1 MAIGAVWF
9 LWATI
14 WSSWLSKYATETSN
28 PTVVVLIIAVLGY
41 ISSKIVW
48 LPLSIQCGM
57 TATVFVYCG
66 VKLKDIDF
74 FGRPQKVQVSFIAV
88 ALILWANEI
97 VCSSPWIDIAQNQFP
112 DKAFDFIGGVS
123 AAICVIWIIK
133 YCYEKNLSFF
143 IWKPFEWLG
152 KHSLII
158 LLFSFSGTQYN
169 SVG

>member
-1 MAIGAVWF
+1 
-9 LWATI
+9 
-14 WSSWLSKYATETSN
+14 
-28 PTVVVLIIAVLGY
+28 
-41 ISSKIVW
+41 
-48 LPLSIQCGM
+48 M

-133 YCYEKNLSFF
+133 YCYEKIS
-143 IWKPFEWLG
+143 
-152 KHSLII
+152 
-158 LLFSFSGTQYN
+158 LFSFGNPLSGLEN
-169 SVG
+169 IL

>member
-74 FGRPQKVQVSFIAV
+74 FGRPQKMQVSFIAV

-133 YCYEKNLSFF
+133 YCYEKIS
-143 IWKPFEWLG
+143 
-152 KHSLII
+152 
-158 LLFSFSGTQYN
+158 LFSFGNPLSGLEN
-169 SVG
+169 IL